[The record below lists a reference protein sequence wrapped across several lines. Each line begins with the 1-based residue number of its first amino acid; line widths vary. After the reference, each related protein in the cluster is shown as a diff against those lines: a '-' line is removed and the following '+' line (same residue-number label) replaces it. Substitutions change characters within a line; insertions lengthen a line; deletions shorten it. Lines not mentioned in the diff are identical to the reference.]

1 MRLLLSIVAALLVGT
16 ARVEAWSMK
25 RAAAAACVAAQVQL
39 GFSAQVSAAVV
50 KVERCEG
57 GNGPACEKLVE
68 EANPYVRELLQRS
81 IDKKDERRKEMV
93 ADYDY
98 RNYKDYFPV
107 IGKRLVKKEGGGMQ
121 VLTEAE
127 ALAAEPAGRRRGD
140 GLREAKPGRPGAPAR
155 GAGRGARDGGG
166 RRSWRQASAVRM
178 PAGPQ
183 ARTPAGSTA
192 DRARHGSRG
201 GGRVLEPAP
210 AGARKG

>member
-1 MRLLLSIVAALLVGT
+1 MVRLLLSIVAALLVGT

-127 ALAAEPAGRRRGD
+127 ALAAERAGLLSGD
-140 GLREAKPGRPGAPAR
+140 VLREAK
-155 GAGRGARDGGG
+155 
-166 RRSWRQASAVRM
+166 
-178 PAGPQ
+178 
-183 ARTPAGSTA
+183 
-192 DRARHGSRG
+192 
-201 GGRVLEPAP
+201 
-210 AGARKG
+210 